1 MSGPSAAIPT
11 TLPLANVL
19 GNTMTLAALPVLL
32 AGETVVV
39 NYDGNII

>member
-1 MSGPSAAIPT
+1 MSGPTTAIPT
-11 TLPLANVL
+11 TAPLASIAGNV
-19 GNTMTLAALPVLL
+19 MTLAALPVLA